1 MLEWEYCMIHLS
13 DLPRKIDEIDLLND
27 AGEGGWELVT
37 ITINGVAYLKRK
49 AMVATAPSAKVSRR
63 RTATDAA

>member
-1 MLEWEYCMIHLS
+1 MPQWEYTTVDLS
-13 DLPRKIDEIDLLND
+13 KLPPRTDEIDLLND
-27 AGEGGWELVT
+27 AGEEGWDLVI
-37 ITINGVAYLKRK
+37 ITINGVAYLKRQ

>member
-1 MLEWEYCMIHLS
+1 MPQWEYTTVDLS
-13 DLPRKIDEIDLLND
+13 KLPPRTDEIDLLND

>member
-1 MLEWEYCMIHLS
+1 MPQWEYTTVVLS
-13 DLPRKIDEIDLLND
+13 KLPPRTHEIDLLND